1 MHAPAT
7 GDTAAAPAATAA
19 STTAPSP
26 TEDPATGDATATGD
40 ASEPATGDAATTG
53 TDAAASAKSSDVA
66 AAAAPAKASERK
78 AAAPAPAPPKDELD
92 DEELPAAMTRMEAT
106 GWWVLFGG
114 VAVGTLAG
122 VLAGLAE
129 RQEDRA
135 LRLSVRYDLDTG
147 EQPRYADVQREYED
161 TLQKGRAQAGGALA
175 LAIIGASAIVAGIT
189 ITAVGRA
196 RAVRAAKGKQARRVD
211 LRGGSLAVRF

>member
-1 MHAPAT
+1 MHAPAVV
-7 GDTAAAPAATAA
+7 DDAAAPDA
-19 STTAPSP
+19 TAPSP
-26 TEDPATGDATATGD
+26 EPTSTATAPAD
-40 ASEPATGDAATTG
+40 ASPDDASPDAASPDATTG
-53 TDAAASAKSSDVA
+53 RDASDDASASPEPTPAAAKRSPSPRKPAVPTPEPAAK
-66 AAAAPAKASERK
+66 
-78 AAAPAPAPPKDELD
+78 D
-92 DEELPAAMTRMEAT
+92 DEDDEALPQAMTRMEAT

-135 LRLSVRYDLDTG
+135 LRLSVRYDLETG

-196 RAVRAAKGKQARRVD
+196 RAVRAAKGKQAHRFD